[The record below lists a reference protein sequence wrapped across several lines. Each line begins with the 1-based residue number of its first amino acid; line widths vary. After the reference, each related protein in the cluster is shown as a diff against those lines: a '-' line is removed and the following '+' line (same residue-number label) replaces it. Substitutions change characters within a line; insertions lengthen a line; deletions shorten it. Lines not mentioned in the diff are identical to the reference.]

1 MSDFEISC
9 TLTPDVKSALKRY
22 LDRKSNI
29 IGSKLRTKLKESMEY
44 LRDKI
49 SEFAPEGS
57 STPHLKDIIK
67 SLPISGLGAS
77 SSHFNISENGKMS
90 ISIMMNRKKDEKIRW
105 VNEGTGI
112 FGPHHAKIVPTS
124 GEWLMFQIDGE
135 WIKVRSVRGQK
146 GQKFIQKAVRQSKL
160 IISSKIRSVLH

>member
-67 SLPISGLGAS
+67 SLPISGLGVS

-90 ISIMMNRKKDEKIRW
+90 ISIMMNRKKDDKIKW
-105 VNEGTGI
+105 VNNGTGI
-112 FGPHHAKIVPTS
+112 YGPFGKRINFYGT
-124 GEWLMFQIDGE
+124 GFMYFMWE
-135 WIKVRSVRGQK
+135 GQLIRK
-146 GQKFIQKAVRQSKL
+146 HTVKGQRGQKFIQKAVRQSKL
-160 IISSKIRSVLH
+160 IISSKIRSALH